1 MKQIY
6 DYIEVQNVLDKDFCN
21 NLICSLNQREWS
33 AHTWSDTTGK
43 EVGSRDKE
51 ELEVMSAKEEGVP
64 LQKLVI
70 ECCREYRKKHVGDY
84 SWIKSFSEIRFN
96 KYVTGTNMNS
106 HIDHIHSIFDG
117 VHKGIPII
125 SVVGLL
131 NDDYKGG
138 EFMFNKEYKV
148 ELKQGDILL
157 FPSNFL
163 YPHRVNNIREG
174 TRYSF
179 VTWGF

>member
-6 DYIEVQNVLDKDFCN
+6 DYIEVQNVLDKDLCN
-21 NLICSLNQREWS
+21 NIILSLNKKEWS
-33 AHTWSDTTGK
+33 SHMWSDSSGK
-43 EVGSRDKE
+43 QLGPRDKE
-51 ELEVMSAKEEGVP
+51 ELEVISPREEGT
-64 LQKLVI
+64 LLEKSVI
-70 ECCREYRKKHVGDY
+70 DCCMKYKEKHVGDF
-84 SWIKSFSEIRFN
+84 SWIKCCSPIRFN
-96 KYVTGTNMNS
+96 KYVAGTNMEI
-106 HIDHIHSIFDG
+106 HVDHIHSIFDG
-117 VHKGIPII
+117 KHKGIPII

-131 NDDYKGG
+131 NNNYKGG
-138 EFMFNKEYKV
+138 EFIFNDEYKV

-163 YPHRVNNIREG
+163 YAHKVNNISEG

>member
-6 DYIEVQNVLDKDFCN
+6 DYIEVQNVLDKDLCN
-21 NLICSLNQREWS
+21 NIILSLDKKEWES
-33 AHTWSDTTGK
+33 HVWSDSSGK
-43 EVGSRDKE
+43 QLGSRDKE
-51 ELEVMSAKEEGVP
+51 ELEVISPREEGV
-64 LQKLVI
+64 LLEKSVI
-70 ECCREYRKKHVGDY
+70 DCCMKYKEKHVGNF
-84 SWIKSFSEIRFN
+84 SWIKCCSPIRFN
-96 KYVTGTNMNS
+96 KYMVGTNMEM
-106 HIDHIHSIFDG
+106 HVDHIHSIFDG
-117 VHKGIPII
+117 RHKGIPII

-131 NDDYKGG
+131 NDNYKGG
-138 EFMFNKEYKV
+138 EFIFNNEYKV

-163 YPHRVNNIREG
+163 YAHRVNNISEG